1 MARTGGTE
9 VSWRESTKVI
19 YRPSFASMTAK
30 DGVEE
35 GEERGWRNRG
45 NRVDIVRGERNE
57 VELRSLLPAKQIRR
71 MLEEKGLGG
80 EDEEYEQGVLGGVTV
95 VEYCFTNAVGKF
107 SREALKE
114 GSYKGCIVRNVKE
127 QLATRARLEEKVSGK
142 PTAVLIGESQIGRI
156 AGEIEIVRGDV
167 VEVQKVIRKAGEW
180 MSEKV
185 GKVKK
190 ELMLE
195 DGVPDKIVIGLLEA
209 LRTPLQGMGHR
220 TSVVLGQKGGWCT
233 RRGEKEGSGQG
244 KNTRTT

>member
-1 MARTGGTE
+1 M
-9 VSWRESTKVI
+9 
-19 YRPSFASMTAK
+19 
-30 DGVEE
+30 
-35 GEERGWRNRG
+35 
-45 NRVDIVRGERNE
+45 
-57 VELRSLLPAKQIRR
+57 LPAKQIRR

-80 EDEEYEQGVLGGVTV
+80 EDEEYEQEKRSHFAKGVSVEA
-95 VEYCFTNAVGKF
+95 EYCFTNAVGKF

-156 AGEIEIVRGDV
+156 VGEIEIVRGDV
-167 VEVQKVIRKAGEW
+167 VEVQKVITKAGEW

-244 KNTRTT
+244 KNTT